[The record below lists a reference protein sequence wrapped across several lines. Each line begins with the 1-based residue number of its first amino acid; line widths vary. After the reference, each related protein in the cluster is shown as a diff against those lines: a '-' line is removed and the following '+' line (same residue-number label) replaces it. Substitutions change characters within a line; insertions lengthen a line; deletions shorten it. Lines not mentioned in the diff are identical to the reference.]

1 VQALPRLLGGR
12 YELGRELG
20 SGGMAVVV
28 EAVDRMLT
36 RRVAVKVLLPHL
48 ARDPGVVERF
58 RREARSA
65 ARLSHPH
72 VVAIFDIGR
81 DDGPDSDGF
90 DFIVMELVE
99 GRTLRREVE
108 AGPLPPAQAAGVA
121 REVCAALAAAHA
133 SGLVHRDIKPAN
145 VMLGPSDQVKVMDF
159 GIAHAVDTERLT
171 QTGMAIGTAQYA
183 SPEQLRGQAV
193 DARSDLYSL
202 GCCLFE
208 MLVGTAPFAGTSAIS
223 VAFRQ
228 VNEAPVPVRERN
240 PRVPA
245 ALAAVVARAIE
256 KDPARRFQTAAEF
269 GAELSRLLPGLR
281 AVGLPLTGG
290 SARDAE
296 AGAGG
301 ADTTPIEV
309 GAGPDGRP
317 PAEDPAGGSAGEPAG
332 GSTSGSAG
340 ERAGGPVGEPA
351 GQFGDDRAVGQ
362 PARSDRRRGR
372 LVLGAGLAAVC
383 LLAAGLGG
391 RLLAGPPAAPGTT
404 APQAPTVS
412 TTGHPPASSGSADTG
427 PTGAVARTPAPAGA
441 TTPSPNPSVTPT
453 TTAPPTDTTTNT
465 PTGTPSP
472 TPSDTSSPTPSD
484 TATGSPPPTSGQQT
498 SSQESSGST
507 AALAG

>member
-36 RRVAVKVLLPHL
+36 RRVAVKVLFPHL

-81 DDGPDSDGF
+81 EDGPDSDEF
-90 DFIVMELVE
+90 DFIVMELAE
-99 GRTLRREVE
+99 GRTLRQEVE

-145 VMLGPSDQVKVMDF
+145 VMLGPSDRVKVMDF

-202 GCCLFE
+202 GCCLYE

-245 ALAAVVARAIE
+245 ALSAVVARAIE

-269 GAELSRLLPGLR
+269 DAELSRLLPGLQPL
-281 AVGLPLTGG
+281 GLPLTGAP
-290 SARDAE
+290 AREAE

-301 ADTTPIEV
+301 ADTTPIDVV
-309 GAGPDGRP
+309 GGPDVRP
-317 PAEDPAGGSAGEPAG
+317 PVEDPAADPAG
-332 GSTSGSAG
+332 
-340 ERAGGPVGEPA
+340 RL
-351 GQFGDDRAVGQ
+351 GDDGPPGR
-362 PARSDRRRGR
+362 PARSGRRRVR

-391 RLLAGPPAAPGTT
+391 RLLAGTSAAPGTT

-412 TTGHPPASSGSADTG
+412 TTSHPPAPSRSADTG
-427 PTGAVARTPAPAGA
+427 PTGAVARTAAPTSA
-441 TTPSPNPSVTPT
+441 TSTSPTPSVTPT
-453 TTAPPTDTTTNT
+453 TTAPPTDTTTST
-465 PTGTPSP
+465 PTATSSPTSSGTPSQ
-472 TPSDTSSPTPSD
+472 TPSDTS
-484 TATGSPPPTSGQQT
+484 TGSPPPTSGQQT
-498 SSQESSGST
+498 SSRKSSAST
-507 AALAG
+507 AAPAG